1 MAEDRRIT
9 KILNEFDRVA
19 EKAAVLAGER
29 HKGISAVRIVDMM
42 PIMELSRDVE
52 TKEVTATPTAE
63 DFNSLLKDIRELKL
77 AVTLIGESLKA
88 KTAS

>member
-1 MAEDRRIT
+1 MAEDRRLT
-9 KILNEFDRVA
+9 RVLNEFDRVA

-29 HKGISAVRIVDMM
+29 NKAASAVRVFDMA

-52 TKEVTATPTAE
+52 TKEGTTAPTAD

-77 AVTLIGESLKA
+77 AVTLIGDSLKQ
-88 KTAS
+88 KTGS

>member
-1 MAEDRRIT
+1 MAEDRRLT
-9 KILNEFDRVA
+9 RILNEFDRVA

-29 HKGISAVRIVDMM
+29 AKGISAVRIVDMM
-42 PIMELSRDVE
+42 PIMELGRDVE

>member
-1 MAEDRRIT
+1 MAEDRRLT
-9 KILNEFDRVA
+9 RILNEFDRVA

-29 HKGISAVRIVDMM
+29 YKGVSAVRIVDMM
-42 PIMELSRDVE
+42 PIMELTRDVE
-52 TKEVTATPTAE
+52 TKEVTAAPTAE